1 MDNKVHGI
9 LEFAEA
15 LIYQDTGIY
24 CSELQRSILLA
35 TFDSRSERK
44 TYEQLAAQCG
54 YSKNY
59 VSQDVAPKLWR
70 LLSKILGEKTTKSNI
85 RSLLERKMSDSPP
98 SDSAFS
104 PSKPSL
110 SAVAVQARPALA
122 AQVLQDTALSPPSL
136 LLNDLGSPANI
147 LLVDDQP
154 KNLRLLSDL
163 LDEQGYEVQQAINGR
178 VALQT
183 AKDNQPDLILLD
195 IHMPDMDGYTVC
207 QCLKADPATQAIPV
221 IFVSALDEAWNKVR
235 AFSVGGAGYVTK
247 PFKVVEVLARIE
259 NQLKIH
265 HLQQTL
271 ADQNRQLRHLQQTL
285 ADQNRQLRQEIEDL
299 KRLVVIDELPP
310 GGKSSPV

>member
-70 LLSKILGEKTTKSNI
+70 LLSKILEKKTTKSNL
-85 RSLLERKMSDSPP
+85 RSLLERKMSDSSPF
-98 SDSAFS
+98 DSASSPS
-104 PSKPSL
+104 PSKSPL
-110 SAVAVQARPALA
+110 SAVAVQARPAA
-122 AQVLQDTALSPPSL
+122 AKVLQDTALSPPSL

-163 LDEQGYEVQQAINGR
+163 LDKQGYEVQQAINGR
-178 VALQT
+178 VALQA

-247 PFKVVEVLARIE
+247 PFKAVELLARVE

-265 HLQQTL
+265 HFQQTL
-271 ADQNRQLRHLQQTL
+271 AN
-285 ADQNRQLRQEIEDL
+285 QNRQLRQAIEDL
-299 KRLVVIDELPP
+299 KRLVVIDELTP